1 MHRLWITVLL
11 VVITV
16 TTAHAQRALTFEQR
30 LADLNQ
36 LASFYEKTTHPTNGN
51 ATCSVLIC

>member
-51 ATCSVLIC
+51 ATCSV